1 MISTLGPR
9 VYQQPVVR
17 SVVAPASSVQPNAQP
32 PALPQAQSAGGQI
45 GAMLASFFTK
55 LGQAL
60 KNFFQTLFAPQA
72 AQPAGAQPQGIQSV
86 GVMAAAAPA
95 QPPLTITAETRAA
108 ALQALPQLDM
118 LTQHVAMLKPT
129 LELLRVSKPNPG
141 EILSFLTEAKI
152 ALTAVSQ
159 GQQPNFRTQTV
170 GVAALGQ
177 DMLRFSTDTLG
188 VVMAAKGLA
197 GLFKVND
204 ANFLKT
210 MSEIEAGLMSVRT
223 AAVILS
229 RNPV

>member
-9 VYQQPVVR
+9 ITQQPVVR
-17 SVVAPASSVQPNAQP
+17 SVAAPVASPQAPAQP
-32 PALPQAQSAGGQI
+32 PAMPQAQSAGSDF
-45 GAMLASFFTK
+45 GAMLAGFFTK

-60 KNFFQTLFAPQA
+60 RNFFQTLFAPAQA
-72 AQPAGAQPQGIQSV
+72 PQPQGAQSFP
-86 GVMAAAAPA
+86 AAASVSPVAPPA
-95 QPPLTITAETRAA
+95 QPPVTITPETRAA
-108 ALQALPQLDM
+108 ALQALPHLDM

-129 LELLRVSKPNPG
+129 LELLQVKKPNPS
-141 EILSFLTEAKI
+141 EILSFLMEAKM

-159 GQQPNFRTQTV
+159 GVQPNFRTQTV
-170 GVAALGQ
+170 GVSTLGQ

-210 MSEIEAGLMSVRT
+210 MSEIESGLMSVRT
-223 AAVILS
+223 AADILS